1 MNFDGIEAE
10 EQILA
15 ETSGGGFGGDVDI
28 GGGDDAD
35 VDAAS
40 AGGADALELAGFQ
53 NAQEL
58 GLEFQGHVGDF
69 VEKERAVVG
78 ELEAAD
84 AVDARVGE
92 GAFDVAEEFAFEYA
106 LGKAAGVHGDHGRG
120 GGPGRRVERGRDDLL
135 AVAVLAGDETVGVGR
150 ADSPKQVE

>member
-35 VDAAS
+35 VDAAG

-69 VEKERAVVG
+69 VEEEWSVVG
-78 ELEAAD
+78 EFEAAD
-84 AVDARVGE
+84 AVDARGGE
-92 GAFDVAEEFAFEYA
+92 GAFDVGEQCALEEA
-106 LGKAAGVHGDHGRG
+106 LRKTAGVH
-120 GGPGRRVERGRDDLL
+120 
-135 AVAVLAGDETVGVGR
+135 
-150 ADSPKQVE
+150 S

>member
-10 EQILA
+10 EQVLA

-28 GGGDDAD
+28 RGGDDAD
-35 VDAAS
+35 VDAAG
-40 AGGADALELAGFQ
+40 AGGADALELAGFE

-69 VEKERAVVG
+69 VEKERAIVG

-84 AVDARVGE
+84 AGHPRVGA
-92 GAFDVAEEFAFEYA
+92 GAFDLAQKVAFENPLA
-106 LGKAAGVHGDHGRG
+106 KA
-120 GGPGRRVERGRDDLL
+120 
-135 AVAVLAGDETVGVGR
+135 R
-150 ADSPKQVE
+150 APPAY